1 PDCQGDLK
9 EIGASLQRQEL
20 VFIPAQLKRVDHIQ
34 HAYKCQT
41 CSKNNP
47 SDKIVKAPIPKAPLA
62 HSLGSASI
70 IAHTIHQKFNLK
82 VPNYRQEEDWA
93 RMGLP
98 ITRKE
103 ISNWHIKASQYYLE
117 SLYNLLR
124 EKLLEQPLL
133 HADET
138 SYRVLESD
146 SQLTYYWTF
155 LSGKAEKQGITLYH
169 HDQRRSGLVVQ
180 EFLGDYSGYVH
191 CDMWSAYRQL
201 EEAKLVGCWAHVR
214 RKFFEAT
221 PKQADKSSLGAKGLA
236 YCDQLF
242 SLERDWED
250 LSADERLQRRQEEL
264 YPLMENFFAWCRRQS
279 VLPGSKL
286 GRAIEYSLKY
296 EETFK
301 TILKDGHLVLSNNL
315 AERAIKSL
323 VMGRKN
329 WLFSQSFEGAKAT
342 AIIMSLLETAKRHQ
356 LNSEKYLSYLLESL
370 PNEET
375 LVNKEVLEAYLPWTK
390 VVQEKCK

>member
-1 PDCQGDLK
+1 MVNC
-9 EIGASLQRQEL
+9 E
-20 VFIPAQLKRVDHIQ
+20 
-34 HAYKCQT
+34 
-41 CSKNNP
+41 
-47 SDKIVKAPIPKAPLA
+47 PL
-62 HSLGSASI
+62 
-70 IAHTIHQKFNLK
+70 
-82 VPNYRQEEDWA
+82 ED
-93 RMGLP
+93 
-98 ITRKE
+98 
-103 ISNWHIKASQYYLE
+103 
-117 SLYNLLR
+117 
-124 EKLLEQPLL
+124 
-133 HADET
+133 
-138 SYRVLESD
+138 
-146 SQLTYYWTF
+146 
-155 LSGKAEKQGITLYH
+155 
-169 HDQRRSGLVVQ
+169 
-180 EFLGDYSGYVH
+180 
-191 CDMWSAYRQL
+191 YRQL
-201 EEAKLVGCWAHVR
+201 EEAELVGCWAHVR

-221 PKQADKSSLGAKGLA
+221 PKQGDNSSLGAKGLA

-242 SLERDWED
+242 ALERDWET
-250 LSADERLQRRQEEL
+250 LPADERLQKRQEKL
-264 YPLMENFFAWCRRQS
+264 QPLMEDFFAWCRRQS
-279 VLPGSKL
+279 VLAGSKL

-356 LNSEKYLSYLLESL
+356 LNSEKYLSYLLECL